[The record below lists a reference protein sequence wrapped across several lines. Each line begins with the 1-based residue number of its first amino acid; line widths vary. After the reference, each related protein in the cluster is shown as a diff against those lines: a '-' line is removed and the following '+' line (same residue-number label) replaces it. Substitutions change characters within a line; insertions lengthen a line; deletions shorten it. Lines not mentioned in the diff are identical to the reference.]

1 MNEQLREFLIAPRFV
16 PFRVRLNDGS
26 VYEVPSKA
34 HAWFGTGR
42 SGLLFV
48 ENDSGPASV
57 IQIRNIVAVETP
69 GARSE

>member
-1 MNEQLREFLIAPRFV
+1 MNDQLREFFIAPRFV

-26 VYEVPSKA
+26 VYGVASKE

-48 ENDSGPASV
+48 ENDSGAASV
-57 IQIRNIVAVETP
+57 IQIRNIVAVETSQAEIP
-69 GARSE
+69 